1 MEQNKIT
8 FPGWDVDAIMRQI
21 RMVLETPQ
29 MTEVDLNI
37 HAGVNSVPTM
47 TYAVTRFAMHNS
59 K

>member
-8 FPGWDVDAIMRQI
+8 FPGWNVDAIMRQI
-21 RMVLETPQ
+21 RIVLETPH

-37 HAGVNSVPTM
+37 HADMDSVPTM
-47 TYAVTRFAMHNS
+47 TYTVTRFAALD